1 MHGSDRDFDPTTL
14 DLVTPEHYERHG
26 YPHAEWAWIRRHD
39 PVFWYDRPN
48 IEPFWAITKHADIIE
63 IGKQPEIFLNAPRL
77 AVFTR
82 DLPPPEEGAARH
94 LLNMDPPDHARYRR
108 VTSGWFTPRAI
119 RAMDG
124 KVERVTHEV
133 LDDAA
138 EKNTGDF
145 VGDVSA
151 RITIAVIA
159 EMLGVPR
166 RDWELLF
173 RWTNEII
180 APQDPEFQHGAT
192 PQETLE
198 RARVELFT
206 YFYDLATE
214 RRARPTD
221 DIVSV
226 IANGE
231 VNGAPLPPIELLS
244 YYFLLVVAGNE
255 TTRNA
260 MTGGMLAFLDNPAAW
275 AQLRRDPGLLDSAVE
290 EIVRWTTPVIQF
302 ARTAT
307 RDYLLRGKTIRAG
320 QSVCLFYA
328 SGNRDEEIFDD
339 PFAFRV
345 DRDPNPHIAFGMGEH
360 VCLGA
365 HLARLEL
372 RHAFSQLRERLQTC
386 ELAGPVERVR
396 SSFVGGIKRAPM
408 RWQITPSGRSQ

>member
-1 MHGSDRDFDPTTL
+1 MNRPLHDFDAATL
-14 DLVTPEHYERHG
+14 DVVTPEHYERNG
-26 YPHAEWAWIRRHD
+26 YPHGEWTWLRRHD

-48 IEPFWAITKHADIIE
+48 VDPFWAITKHADIIE

-82 DLPPPEEGAARH
+82 DLPPPPEGAARH

-108 VTSGWFTPRAI
+108 VTSGWFTPRAV
-119 RAMDG
+119 RGMDR
-124 KVERVTHEV
+124 KVERVTREV
-133 LDDAA
+133 LNDAA
-138 EKNTGDF
+138 EKSSGDF
-145 VGDVSA
+145 VRDISA

-192 PQETLE
+192 PHETME
-198 RARVELFT
+198 RARLELFT
-206 YFYDLATE
+206 YFQDLVAE

-226 IANGE
+226 VANGE
-231 VNGAPLPPIELLS
+231 VNAVPLPPVELLS

-260 MTGGMLAFLDNPAAW
+260 MTGGMLALLENPGEW
-275 AQLRRDPGLLDSAVE
+275 RKLGRDPALVEGAVE

-307 RDYLLRGKTIRAG
+307 RDYTLRGKIVRAG
-320 QSVCLFYA
+320 ESVCLFYP

-339 PFAFRV
+339 PFAFRI
-345 DRDPNPHIAFGMGEH
+345 DRQPNPHIAFGMGEH

-372 RHAFSQLRERLQTC
+372 HHACAQLRQRLEAC
-386 ELAGPVERVR
+386 ELTGPVERVR
-396 SSFVGGIKRAPM
+396 SSFVGGIKRAPR
-408 RWQITPSGRSQ
+408 RWCIRPSASAH